1 MKIIK
6 WDEEKNKILKKER
19 GVSFE
24 EILDSTFLGAE
35 KHRTRDNQMVL
46 LYEYKK
52 YVWVVPC
59 VVEDKYIFLKT
70 MFPSRKYTKMFKNKK
85 VKNEKIRLTKEEKE
99 IENALLSGEFKPI
112 KGKEL
117 AKIEKRSQSKKK
129 RHNDDH

>member
-1 MKIIK
+1 MKKIK

-35 KHRTRDNQMVL
+35 KHRSKSNQMVL

-59 VVEDKYIFLKT
+59 VVEGNFIFLKT
-70 MFPSRKYTKMFKNKK
+70 MFPSRKYTKMLK
-85 VKNEKIRLTKEEKE
+85 
-99 IENALLSGEFKPI
+99 
-112 KGKEL
+112 
-117 AKIEKRSQSKKK
+117 SKKGEI
-129 RHNDDH
+129 

>member
-19 GVSFE
+19 GASFE
-24 EILDSTFLGAE
+24 EILDSTFLGVQ

-46 LYEYKK
+46 LYEYEK

-70 MFPSRKYTKMFKNKK
+70 VFPSRKYTKIFKNKK
-85 VKNEKIRLTKEEKE
+85 V
-99 IENALLSGEFKPI
+99 
-112 KGKEL
+112 
-117 AKIEKRSQSKKK
+117 
-129 RHNDDH
+129 